1 MVTAILVEATPEVVI
16 LQEVLLVV
24 AVAVDQV
31 LAHHMEPSRLEAVVV
46 LAVVV
51 PAVVQEA
58 DFPMVEQEIR
68 IHITPRHLP

>member
-1 MVTAILVEATPEVVI
+1 MVTVILVEATPEVVI

-31 LAHHMEPSRLEAVVV
+31 LAHHMEPSRLV
-46 LAVVV
+46 AVVV
-51 PAVVQEA
+51 PAVVVPEVVQEA